1 MKKRVVIV
9 GGVAGGAS
17 AAARLRR
24 VDEEAEIILIE
35 KGEYISYANCGL
47 PYYIGGVIADREKLF
62 VQTPEGMHARYN
74 IQVRTGQEVLKI
86 DRQKKEVEIK
96 EGEDG
101 HIYRLAYDLLLLSPG
116 AFPVRP
122 RLAGMDAPNVF
133 TLRNVS
139 DTDRIKNYIREVKPS
154 SVVVVGAGFIGLE
167 MVENLHRAGLQVSL
181 VEMAERVLPKNLD
194 FEMAAPVHKHL
205 REQDITLYLGNS
217 LMSLEQSSG
226 EIWTLLKNGEKLRA
240 GMVIMAVGAAPDHRL
255 AEAAGLAIGQTGG
268 ILVNERFQT
277 SDPDI
282 YAVGDAIEV
291 KNGLNG
297 QPSLIPLAGPANRQ
311 GRLVA
316 DALAGRVV
324 DYEGAMGTAIAKV
337 FDLTVASVGLTA
349 ESLCRDEVD
358 FFSSLTHSA
367 SHANYYPG
375 SFSLSMKLNVAPDG
389 RILGAQV
396 VGYNGVDKR
405 LDVIATLIKLGGKV
419 KDLTKLELAYA
430 PPYSSAKDPVN
441 IAGYVADNIISGDME
456 VIHWNELPQLD
467 RSRSILLDVREE
479 VENQA
484 GCLEK
489 SLNIPLPQ
497 LRKRAG
503 ELPKDKEIII
513 YCQVGLRGY
522 VAYRILKQ
530 LGFKV
535 KNLSGGYRTWKAVND
550 EEKALRNGE
559 KPNQDRSNGLGDM
572 AAAKMSSPANLV
584 QRETAAACEE
594 EVVTVDAC
602 GLHCPGPILRVAEE
616 INRLQPGAYLKVVA
630 TDPAFPDDIEA
641 WVQKTGNG
649 LVKKGKTEHGFT
661 VLLRK
666 GTEK

>member
-1 MKKRVVIV
+1 MKKRIVIV

-24 VDEEAEIILIE
+24 VDEETEIIMIE

-47 PYYIGGVIADREKLF
+47 PYYIGGVIADRGKLF

-96 EGEDG
+96 EGESG
-101 HIYRLAYDLLLLSPG
+101 RIYRLAYDQLLLSPG

-139 DTDRIKNYIREVKPS
+139 DTDRIKNYIREVKPES
-154 SVVVVGAGFIGLE
+154 AVVVGAGFIGLE
-167 MVENLHRAGLQVSL
+167 MVENLHQAGLQVSL
-181 VEMAERVLPKNLD
+181 VEMAGRVLPKNLD

-205 REQDITLYLGNS
+205 REKGISLYLGNS
-217 LMSLEQSSG
+217 LLSLEQRSG
-226 EIWTLLKNGEKLRA
+226 ETWALLKNGEKLRT

-255 AEAAGLAIGQTGG
+255 AKEAGLEIGPTGG

-291 KNGLNG
+291 KNSLTG
-297 QPSLIPLAGPANRQ
+297 QPCLIPLAGPANRQ

-316 DALAGRVV
+316 DAMTGRPVE
-324 DYEGAMGTAIAKV
+324 YEGAMGTAIAKV

-349 ESLCRDEVD
+349 ENLHREQVE

-367 SHANYYPG
+367 SHATYYPG
-375 SFSLSMKLNVAPDG
+375 SFSLSMKLNVALDG
-389 RILGAQV
+389 QILGAQV

-405 LDVIATLIKLGGKV
+405 IDVLATLMKLGGKV
-419 KDLTKLELAYA
+419 TDLTKLELAYA

-441 IAGYVADNIISGDME
+441 IAGYVASNILNGDME
-456 VIHWNELPQLD
+456 VIHWDELPQLD
-467 RSRSILLDVREE
+467 RSRSILLDVREK

-484 GCLEK
+484 GCIEG

-497 LRKRAG
+497 LRKRIG

-535 KNLSGGYRTWKAVND
+535 KNLSGGYRTWKAVQD
-550 EEKALRNGE
+550 EMEMQRNGE
-559 KPNQDRSNGLGDM
+559 KINQDRSGHRE
-572 AAAKMSSPANLV
+572 AKAVLSEESPKTLT
-584 QRETAAACEE
+584 QQETAATCET
-594 EVVTVDAC
+594 EVVTVDAS
-602 GLHCPGPILRVAEE
+602 GLHCPGPIMRVAEE
-616 INRLQPGAYLKVVA
+616 INRLPAGAYLKVVA

-641 WVQKTGNG
+641 WAEKTGHV
-649 LVKKGKTEHGFT
+649 LVEKGKTENGFT

-666 GTEK
+666 GTKQ